1 MDSTPNKIGQ
11 IIEYVQAYIE
21 VGLHKMT
28 QHLFVTNIEN
38 KKIMIGYLYLYKYN
52 PNIDWQKNQWKFTR
66 CLDICASKVYKIW
79 DIKVGA
85 NKLYLEIDISGFL
98 LLNNIRDKDS
108 DNHILSWI
116 DITDLGS
123 HQQAIIIATIL
134 NNWD

>member
-1 MDSTPNKIGQ
+1 LGATINFVDKVVIENNNLEMHKLTNPYCVINMDSTPNKIGQ

-66 CLDICASKVYKIW
+66 CLDICASKVYKI
-79 DIKVGA
+79 
-85 NKLYLEIDISGFL
+85 
-98 LLNNIRDKDS
+98 
-108 DNHILSWI
+108 
-116 DITDLGS
+116 
-123 HQQAIIIATIL
+123 
-134 NNWD
+134 